1 LVFYD
6 CFLLGSDFWGLV
18 VTNSRNTFSIDTKAA
33 AKAVLLPGILPRIK
47 DLFGSPLVFLAYGY
61 AYLFYMVRLLPE
73 NHPYLQK
80 QNFGKFGIFKVLV
93 AASENL
99 EFKLKNVDRVVAYF
113 SVLASLFIII
123 ILSIMALLY
132 VVMGIAWAQVPS
144 LSELFLTP
152 NPQDDIALMMLD
164 ATFGI
169 PGIFNSSMMPAAP
182 SPFHAAMQNE
192 LFGLYNYM
200 FLVIGVVIMC
210 IHVMHAIFDT
220 IQSGTLFGRK
230 FNSFWGPFRLLLGVG
245 LLLPV
250 AYSFNSAQYIML
262 YTAKFGSGLAT
273 NAWKAMTDEAIIPI
287 GGVEIA
293 ANNYRNL
300 ITEPPRPN
308 ISGLIGFMHLVKTCE
323 YFYENV
329 NDGHAEFDKDIR
341 AYHIYRNSST
351 EITAPG
357 QYATAIANSE
367 GQSINIVFGHKETNA
382 ATGTEQAQR
391 YAGNVIPYCGEI
403 TVEVTAALSPGAAAA
418 QEGHFDNV
426 MTLYLQ
432 PPIAAFAHQM
442 HYMYMSG
449 VPCPSAAEYAQ
460 LGAAAG
466 TCSTGIPKS
475 YTDTYYNVTLPV
487 LGDVPSFMAVAALQ
501 ASTEFEYT
509 LELERRGWAGA
520 GLWYGRVTDLN
531 GSLME
536 AVMQVPSATKLP
548 LILTKILEMR
558 TQKETDV
565 AAEDMFSLTSADGT
579 IIKDIGAS
587 VSGEE
592 DLVNVLS
599 EVYKLMLGPESAIT
613 TSTIDDTSPMS
624 AIESIINMIF
634 GTAGITNMSKNSDTH
649 AMFQLTAIGKG
660 LIETSIRNLLT
671 STLASASGGF
681 FAQLNT
687 PAAKVMGGV
696 SSAIAGFASMIGG
709 LTLTAGIILYYIV
722 PLMPF
727 MYFFFACG
735 RWVKSVFEALVGA
748 PLWALAHL
756 KYDGEGLGD
765 MAISGYYLI
774 FEILIRP
781 ILIVFGLIA
790 ALSIFGAL
798 VTVLNDTWSIV
809 TTNLTGFDHDANP
822 ATWDVDGVRSR
833 IDQLFFSIFYV
844 IVIYVMAQSS
854 FKLID
859 LIPNQILRWMGSSTS
874 SFGDMAQDPLDTL
887 TRTAAIS
894 GSQMVPQATGAASK
908 AASGLGSAGGAAFKG
923 AIGK

>member
-1 LVFYD
+1 MQRRD
-6 CFLLGSDFWGLV
+6 PWGLV
-18 VTNSRNTFSIDTKAA
+18 VTNSIDTYSLDTKAA
-33 AKAVLLPGILPRIK
+33 AKALLLPGVLPRLK
-47 DLFGSPLVFLAYGY
+47 DLFGSPLIFLAYGY
-61 AYLFYMVRLLPE
+61 AYLFYMVKLLPE
-73 NHPYLQK
+73 HHPYLQK
-80 QNFGKFGIFKVLV
+80 QNFGKFGIFQVLG
-93 AASENL
+93 AASENISF
-99 EFKLKNVDRVVAYF
+99 ELKNIDRIIAYF

-123 ILSIMALLY
+123 ILGIMALLY
-132 VVMGIAWAQVPS
+132 VVMGAAWAQAPS
-144 LSELFLTP
+144 LSQLILTP
-152 NPQDDIALMMLD
+152 APADDIALMMLD

-169 PGIFNSSMMPAAP
+169 PGIFHSSMMPAAP
-182 SPFHAAMQNE
+182 SPFHAAMQTA

-200 FLVIGVVIMC
+200 FLFIGVIILC
-210 IHVMHAIFDT
+210 IHVMHAVFDT

-250 AYSFNSAQYIML
+250 AYGMNSAQYIML

-273 NAWKAMTDEAIIPI
+273 NAWTALTDQAVIPI
-287 GGVEIA
+287 GGVEIQ

-323 YFYENV
+323 YFYEQI

-357 QYATAIANSE
+357 QYNTAIANAE
-367 GQSINIVFGHKETNA
+367 GQSINIVFGHKETSA

-391 YAGNVIPYCGEI
+391 YAGNVIPYCGEV
-403 TVEVTAALSPGAAAA
+403 TVEVTNAFSPGARAA
-418 QEGHFDNV
+418 QSA
-426 MTLYLQ
+426 YLDIVINLFQ
-432 PPIAAFAHQM
+432 QAPLAVFAHQM
-442 HYMYMSG
+442 HYLYMSG
-449 VPCPSAAEYAQ
+449 VDCPTPAEYNDILLTTTTCAPDIPEAYKTTYFHDTLQ
-460 LGAAAG
+460 ALADTPVAA
-466 TCSTGIPKS
+466 
-475 YTDTYYNVTLPV
+475 
-487 LGDVPSFMAVAALQ
+487 AVAALQ
-501 ASTEFEYT
+501 ASNEFAYT
-509 LELERRGWAGA
+509 ATLRGRGWAGA
-520 GLWYGRVTDLN
+520 GLWYGQVSDLN
-531 GSLME
+531 GSMME

-558 TQKETDV
+558 TQEETDV
-565 AAEDMFSLTSADGT
+565 AAEDMFSLTSADGS
-579 IIKDIGAS
+579 IIKDIGSTIA
-587 VSGEE
+587 GEQ
-592 DLVNVLS
+592 DLVKVLD
-599 EVYKLMLGPESAIT
+599 ETYKLMLGPESAIK

-634 GTAGITNMSKNSDTH
+634 GTAGITNMSNNSDTH

-681 FAQLNT
+681 FSQLNT
-687 PAAKVMGGV
+687 PAAKALGDV

-765 MAISGYYLI
+765 MAMSGYYLI
-774 FEILIRP
+774 FEIFIRP

-798 VTVLNDTWSIV
+798 VTILNDTWSIV
-809 TTNLTGFDHDANP
+809 TTNLTGFDHNADP
-822 ATWDVDGVRSR
+822 ADWDIDGVRSR

-894 GSQMVPQATGAASK
+894 GSQMVPQVTGAANR